1 VVIFVIITVITD
13 LRERM
18 IIMSKKIVS
27 FILVFAL
34 IMSCVFV
41 GQTAI
46 VSAEGVW
53 NGTDITRPDEG
64 SGSETDPYII
74 SDGAELAWAV
84 TCGKSGLYFRLS
96 SDIYLNEINDDGTL
110 KTYNPWFRST
120 SSDGLSVNIDGNGHI
135 VYGLYFND
143 TSAKSWKASGVGL
156 VPWVSAEHKVTIT
169 NLGIASSY
177 INDRYAV
184 GGFVGCSSGEVVLD
198 GCFLAD
204 SVTLTGFET
213 GAFIGLSTFEFQISN
228 CYSHATLIRG
238 SEDSISYIGLLGDF
252 YAADG
257 GDINNC
263 TMYNCYN
270 SAGAIATK
278 RGLPNSGQI
287 YAPEASKF
295 GTVLTAEQMKGAIY
309 SGNQMLLGD
318 AFVATDGYP
327 ILKAFAECP
336 KVSWNGMGD
345 NFDEGDGKSADTAY
359 VIENAGQLAYMVA
372 SGGGG
377 SYYKLKNDIV
387 LNDLEKVDWNSGNVE
402 IGVDYAPNSWFTGSS
417 SDYTKYDGFT
427 KNISF
432 KGTVDGNG
440 RTVYGLWYNADALH
454 ITAGLIP
461 AVGATT
467 VKNLN
472 FAFSFVSGGRFTG
485 ALSSYYA
492 GTVSNCYI
500 DSSVTVYGKKA
511 IEVDSGSV
519 GGFVGWSAGISFD
532 NCFFDGN
539 LVDEGVGH
547 AYGLVGTSWNTK
559 ITAKN
564 CITLGC
570 QPFTVSMSK
579 SEFDSKAEAEEYLKN
594 LNRYTAENVYTNT
607 HKKDNVAGYVLDT
620 DGDGTYETTEYYPM
634 FAFTEL
640 EAKGFKGLSALD
652 NLPALSPDLWYSV
665 EDGYPRLRKKGNAD
679 GDVNADGRFGESDK
693 TLLRKSLI
701 GKSEAKNPD
710 PNTDGISDITDLV
723 SLSIKNGFVTRK
735 KTKTVCYDLFDL
747 NLDGYTVIYPEGDE
761 SAKVAAEKLAEYF
774 SLSVSDDTASVTE
787 KEILLGITNRPTNVK
802 VSGLA
807 YRSLVDNNRLYIIA
821 EDGFALSE
829 AVNNFI
835 DLYDGYSI
843 PLMRGT
849 ANGFVQDI
857 TLSNGKNYTYVW
869 GDEFEGAVL
878 DRSKWQN
885 GVQGSNMGPSTA
897 EGKEADIKVMN
908 TPDVMK
914 IVDGNLRLSP
924 ILYTDP
930 DNPNIK
936 YAVPASVR
944 SRGRME
950 YRYGYAEIRAKV
962 PFKTGV
968 WPSYW
973 SGESNALS
981 GEALCE
987 EFSVEV
993 DVFEIFGSPNI
1004 VVPNLHKWYSS
1015 SHDPVTHG
1023 CTYTGTHSTSG
1034 TDKRYYFENYENL
1047 SDEYHT
1053 YGFEW
1058 TPTEMSMYVDG
1069 YCYKTYDI
1077 TKSFDEC
1084 PDMTGFHD
1092 PRYIIF
1098 NNHVFSP
1105 NSRFKPNCIEGYEEN
1120 LPANYDIDYFR
1131 LYQDKT
1137 VANTN
1142 VWTKMK

>member
-1 VVIFVIITVITD
+1 MISLPKKVVSFLLIITV
-13 LRERM
+13 M
-18 IIMSKKIVS
+18 
-27 FILVFAL
+27 
-34 IMSCVFV
+34 MSCIFAGETV
-41 GQTAI
+41 T
-46 VSAEGVW
+46 VSAKGVW
-53 NGTDITRPDEG
+53 NGTDNNRPNDG
-64 SGSETDPYII
+64 SGSEIDPYII

-84 TCGKSGLYFRLS
+84 TCGKNGLYFRLS
-96 SDIYLNEINDDGTL
+96 SDIYLNEINEDGSL
-110 KTYNPWFRST
+110 KTFNPWFRRNSGV
-120 SSDGLSVNIDGNGHI
+120 SINIDGDGHI
-135 VYGLYFND
+135 VYGLYYND
-143 TSAKSWKASGVGL
+143 TSAKSWKTAGVGL
-156 VPWVSAEHKVTIT
+156 VPSVSAGHKAVVTD
-169 NLGIASSY
+169 LGIASSY
-177 INDRYAV
+177 VNDKYAV
-184 GGFVGCSSGEVVLD
+184 GGFVVYSGGVGVLD

-213 GAFIGLSTFEFQISN
+213 GAFFGLSTFEFQISN

-238 SEDSISYIGLLGDF
+238 SEDSISYVGLLGDF
-252 YAADG
+252 YSTDG
-257 GDINNC
+257 GNINNC
-263 TMYNCYN
+263 TLYNCYN
-270 SAGAIATK
+270 SSGVVATK
-278 RGLPNSGQI
+278 RGLPNCGQV
-287 YAPEASKF
+287 YATEASKL
-295 GTVLTAEQMKGAIY
+295 GSVLTAEQMKGAVY

-318 AFVATDGYP
+318 AFVATEDYP
-327 ILKAFAECP
+327 ILKVFAENP
-336 KVSWNGMGD
+336 RNSWNGIGD

-372 SGGGG
+372 TGG
-377 SYYKLKNDIV
+377 SGAYYKLKNDII
-387 LNDLEKVDWNSGNVE
+387 LNDLEKINWNNGNAEVGTE
-402 IGVDYAPNSWFTGSS
+402 YTPNSWFTGSG
-417 SDYTKYDGFT
+417 SDYSKYDGFT
-427 KNISF
+427 KSISF
-432 KGTVDGNG
+432 KGSFDGNG
-440 RTVYGLWYNADALH
+440 HTVYGLWYNADALH

-461 AVGATT
+461 AVGSST

-472 FAFSFVSGGRFTG
+472 LAFSFVSGGRFTG

-511 IEVDSGSV
+511 IEVDSASV
-519 GGFVGWSAGISFD
+519 GGFIGWSAGISID

-539 LVDEGVGH
+539 LVDESGVGH
-547 AYGLVGTSWNTK
+547 VYGLVGTSWNTK
-559 ITAKN
+559 ITAEN
-564 CITLGC
+564 CITIGY
-570 QPFTVSMSK
+570 QPFTVAMSK
-579 SEFDSKAEAEEYLKN
+579 LQYESKEAAESFLEALD
-594 LNRYTAENVYTNT
+594 RYTVENVYTDT
-607 HKKDNVAGYVLDT
+607 HKQDNNAAYALDT
-620 DGDGTYETTEYYPM
+620 DGDGKYETTEYYPM
-634 FAFTEL
+634 FTFTEL
-640 EAKGFKGLSALD
+640 DNKSFKGLSSLEC
-652 NLPALSPDLWYSV
+652 LSALSTDLWYSV
-665 EDGYPRLRKKGNAD
+665 EDGYPMLKKKGNAD
-679 GDVNADGRFGESDK
+679 GDVNADGRFSEVDK

-701 GKSEAKNPD
+701 GVGEAKNDD

-723 SLSIKNGFVTRK
+723 TLCNKNGFATRL
-735 KTKTVCYDLFDL
+735 KTKTVCYELFALD
-747 NLDGYTVIYPEGDE
+747 LDGYIVIYPEGNE
-761 SAKVAAEKLAEYF
+761 LAKTAAEKLAGYF
-774 SLSVSDDTASVTE
+774 GLSALDDTAPETE
-787 KEILLGITNRPTNVK
+787 KEILLGATNRPTHAW

-807 YRSLVDNNRLYIIA
+807 YRSFVEKNRIHIIA
-821 EDGFALSE
+821 EDDFALSE
-829 AVNNFI
+829 AVDNFI
-835 DLYDGYSI
+835 DLYDGHSI

-857 TLSNGKNYTYVW
+857 TLSNGKNYSYVW
-869 GDEFEGAVL
+869 GDEFEGTVL
-878 DRSKWQN
+878 DRTRWQN
-885 GVQGSNMGPSTA
+885 AVSGSNMGPCTA
-897 EGKEADIKVMN
+897 EGKDADIKVMN

-981 GEALCE
+981 GEALCD
-987 EFSVEV
+987 EFTVEV
-993 DVFEIFGSPNI
+993 DVFEIFGSPNT
-1004 VVPNLHKWYSS
+1004 VVPNLHKWYKS
-1015 SHDPVTHG
+1015 SHDPATHG
-1023 CTYTGTHSTSG
+1023 CTYNGTHSTSG
-1034 TDKRYYFENYENL
+1034 TDKKYYFENYENL

-1077 TKSFDEC
+1077 TKSFDAC

-1105 NSRFKPNCIEGYEEN
+1105 NSKFKPNCIEGYEEN

-1131 LYQDKT
+1131 LYQDSSVSGT
-1137 VANTN
+1137 A

>member
-1 VVIFVIITVITD
+1 MKKPISLLLCLTVLLSTF
-13 LRERM
+13 LW
-18 IIMSKKIVS
+18 SGS
-27 FILVFAL
+27 
-34 IMSCVFV
+34 S
-41 GQTAI
+41 
-46 VSAEGVW
+46 VSAESTVW
-53 NGTDITRPDEG
+53 NGTDIVKPTAG
-64 SGSETDPYII
+64 SGTENDPYIVTE
-74 SDGAELAWAV
+74 GGHLAFAV
-84 TCGKSGLYFRLS
+84 KSGINDLYYRLD
-96 SDIYLNEINDDGTL
+96 SDIYLNELADDGSL
-110 KTYNPWFRST
+110 KTNNPWFRT
-120 SSDGLSVNIDGNGHI
+120 DAGGGLSVNIDGNGHM
-135 VYGLYFND
+135 VYGLYYND
-143 TSAKSWKASGVGL
+143 TSAKSWKTVGVGL
-156 VPWVSAEHKVTIT
+156 IPSVSTGYKATVTD
-169 NLGIASSY
+169 LGIASSY
-177 INDRYAV
+177 INDKYAV
-184 GGFVGCSSGEVVLD
+184 GGFVGCNKGTVVLD

-252 YAADG
+252 YATGG

-270 SAGAIATK
+270 AAGGGSTK
-278 RGLPNSGQI
+278 RDLAKCGQV
-287 YAPEASKF
+287 YTTEASKF
-295 GTVLTAEQMKGAIY
+295 GTVLTPEQMQGAVY

-327 ILKAFAECP
+327 ILKTFAEDP
-336 KVSWNGMGD
+336 RASWNGMGD
-345 NFDEGDGKSADTAY
+345 NFDEGDGKTADTAY
-359 VIENAGQLAYMVA
+359 LIENAGQLAYMVA
-372 SGGGG
+372 TGGGG

-387 LNDLEKVDWNSGNVE
+387 LNDLEKINWNNGNTE
-402 IGVDYAPNSWFTGSS
+402 IGVEYSPNSWFTGST
-417 SDYTKYDGFT
+417 SDYKKYDGFT
-427 KNISF
+427 KSISF

-440 RTVYGLWYNADALH
+440 HTVYGLWYDADALH

-485 ALSSYYA
+485 ALSSYFS

-500 DSSVTVYGKKA
+500 DSSVTVYGKKV

-519 GGFVGWSAGISFD
+519 GGFVGWSDGISID

-539 LVDEGVGH
+539 LVDEGGVGH

-564 CITLGC
+564 CITLDF

-594 LNRYTAENVYTNT
+594 LNRYTVENVYTDT

-640 EAKGFKGLSALD
+640 ETKGFKGLSSLE
-652 NLPALSPDLWYSV
+652 NLPALSGDLWYSV
-665 EDGYPRLRKKGNAD
+665 AEDYPVLRTKGNAD
-679 GDVNADGRFGESDK
+679 GDVNADGRFSESDK
-693 TLLRKSLI
+693 HLLRKSLI
-701 GKSEAKNPD
+701 GAADAENLD

-787 KEILLGITNRPTNVK
+787 KEILLGNTNRPTSEK

-807 YRSLVDNNRLYIIA
+807 YRSLIDNNRLCIIA
-821 EDGFALSE
+821 EDGFALLE

-843 PLMRGT
+843 PLMLGI

-869 GDEFEGAVL
+869 GDEFEGKVI
-878 DRSKWQN
+878 DRTKWQN
-885 GVQGSNMGPSTA
+885 GVQGSNMGPCTA
-897 EGKEADIKVMN
+897 EGCEADIKVMN
-908 TPDVMK
+908 HPDVMK

-930 DNPNIK
+930 ENPNIK

-981 GEALCE
+981 GEELCDA
-987 EFSVEV
+987 FSVEV
-993 DVFEIFGSPNI
+993 DVFEIMGTPNI
-1004 VVPNLHKWYSS
+1004 VVPNLHKWYKN
-1015 SHDPVTHG
+1015 HDPATHG
-1023 CTYTGTHSTSG
+1023 CTYTGTHSSSG

-1077 TKSFDEC
+1077 TKSFDAC

-1105 NSRFKPNCIEGYEEN
+1105 NSKFKPNLITGNEEN